1 MYQLIE
7 SDEVRIE
14 DNTYINQLLRLNL
27 RFLTREQVGC
37 SSWEGKGV
45 LVVLGI
51 AGNWGSTGVETGVG
65 KPYSTWAAGL

>member
-1 MYQLIE
+1 M
-7 SDEVRIE
+7 
-14 DNTYINQLLRLNL
+14 
-27 RFLTREQVGC
+27 GC